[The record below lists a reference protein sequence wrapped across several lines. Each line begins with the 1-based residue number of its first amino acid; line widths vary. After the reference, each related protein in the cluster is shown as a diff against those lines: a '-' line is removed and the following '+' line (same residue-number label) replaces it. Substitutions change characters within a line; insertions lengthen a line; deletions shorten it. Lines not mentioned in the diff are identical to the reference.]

1 MKLIFYAMFNLL
13 SWSSNERSFFMQT
26 ISKMKKIILSALLLA
41 LTIVLS
47 RFLSFNTSLLS
58 IGFSF
63 VPMIL
68 AAIWL
73 GPKYAAIICGLAD
86 LIGALL
92 FPFGTYFIGFTI
104 SAACKGLIYGLVLYK
119 KGEELKNKEL
129 IIRLII
135 ACVLVIGIVNILMN
149 SIWLVIMYEKAFLA
163 VLYTRLTAESI
174 MLPIQIITIFV
185 LVNAL
190 RPLTKKYLYD

>member
-1 MKLIFYAMFNLL
+1 
-13 SWSSNERSFFMQT
+13 MQT

-135 ACVLVIGIVNILMN
+135 AC
-149 SIWLVIMYEKAFLA
+149 IWLVIMYEKAFLA

-190 RPLTKKYLYD
+190 RPLTKKYWYD